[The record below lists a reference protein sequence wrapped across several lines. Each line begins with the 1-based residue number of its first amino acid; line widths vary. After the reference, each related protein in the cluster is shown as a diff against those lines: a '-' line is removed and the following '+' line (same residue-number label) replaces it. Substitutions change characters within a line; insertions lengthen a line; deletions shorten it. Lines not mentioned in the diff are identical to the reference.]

1 MRTNA
6 SVPPRDTEANCSLG
20 CVLFGKSKR
29 ILEFKKKRI
38 LRFFFKDPKIDFECK
53 EYTFRIDSPDQ
64 VLILRILDDYESCN
78 GLCSYGPQK

>member
-1 MRTNA
+1 MLQCPRETQRPTVPWGASCLENPNA
-6 SVPPRDTEANCSLG
+6 FLN
-20 CVLFGKSKR
+20 
-29 ILEFKKKRI
+29 FKKKRI
-38 LRFFFKDPKIDFECK
+38 LRFFAKDPNIDFECE

>member
-1 MRTNA
+1 MLQCPRETQRPTVPWGA
-6 SVPPRDTEANCSLG
+6 SC
-20 CVLFGKSKR
+20 
-29 ILEFKKKRI
+29 LENPNVFLNFKKKRI
-38 LRFFFKDPKIDFECK
+38 LRFFAKDPKIDFECK

>member
-1 MRTNA
+1 MLQCPRETQRPTVPWGASCLENPNA
-6 SVPPRDTEANCSLG
+6 FLN
-20 CVLFGKSKR
+20 
-29 ILEFKKKRI
+29 FKKKRI